1 MPEPVYVF
9 LDSNI
14 IFSAAYKDDSPFLEL
29 WSTPEIAVVSSLY
42 AANEVRRNCRS
53 EQQLKRLEILLS
65 QTMMVS
71 DASQNAIPSSI
82 DLPEKDRPI
91 LASAI
96 DAGAA
101 FLITGDKNHFAQW
114 MNRPIKTRHGML
126 IIMEPGPFLDLLDEG
141 GLERL
146 GALK

>member
-1 MPEPVYVF
+1 MPDPIYVF

-29 WSTPEIAVVSSLY
+29 WDTPGILVVSSLY
-42 AANEVRRNCRS
+42 AANEVRRNCRN
-53 EQQLKRLEILLS
+53 EQHLKGLEALLE
-65 QTMMVS
+65 QTMIVS
-71 DASQNAIPSSI
+71 DPLQDALPSDI
-82 DLPEKDRPI
+82 ELPAKDRPI

-114 MNRPIKTRHGML
+114 MNRPIKTRHGSL
-126 IIMEPGPFLDLLDEG
+126 IIMEPRPFMELLKT
-141 GLERL
+141 
-146 GALK
+146 AA